1 MITID
6 NVLHHELIGLYI
18 KILHSKQINCSNLLG
33 KIVFETKNMLV
44 LRTNQ
49 GVKKIPKNTIIICA
63 LYLPLNVCF
72 ISGYSMI
79 GRPEDRV
86 LRNRR

>member
-1 MITID
+1 MITIE
-6 NVLHHELIGLYI
+6 NVLYHELVGLKI
-18 KILHSKQINCSNLLG
+18 KILHSKQINTINLLG
-33 KIVFETKNMLV
+33 RIIFETKNMLI
-44 LRTNQ
+44 LRTKN

-72 ISGYSMI
+72 ISGFNMI

-86 LRNRR
+86 LKSRR

>member
-1 MITID
+1 MITTENI
-6 NVLHHELIGLYI
+6 LHHELIGLDI
-18 KILHSKQINCSNLLG
+18 KIIHSKQINCMNLLG
-33 KIVFETKNMLV
+33 RIVFETKNMLV
-44 LRTNQ
+44 LRTKQ

-86 LRNRR
+86 LKSRR